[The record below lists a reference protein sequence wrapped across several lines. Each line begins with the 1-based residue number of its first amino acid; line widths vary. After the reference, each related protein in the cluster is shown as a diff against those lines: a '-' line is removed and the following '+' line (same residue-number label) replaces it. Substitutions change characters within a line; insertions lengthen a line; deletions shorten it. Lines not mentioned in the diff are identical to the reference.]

1 VRKFQ
6 LLLTVTL
13 ILCATARA
21 QVNTFPPSG
30 NAGIGLF
37 NGNTPKAP
45 LDFGE
50 GAGVKTLFYGAGGNS
65 GYYWGVGVNLGQS
78 PNEAS
83 VFIGGANTTCCGS
96 ENFAVVSANQAAW
109 PYTSYTTRFV
119 VNSQTGNVGI
129 GTLHINDATYKL
141 YVENGIRTRKVVV
154 DQAAWPDYVFQ
165 PGYRRPSLDS
175 VARYIQDNHHLP
187 DMPSA
192 DSVAKNGINLG
203 DNQAQLLKKIEELT
217 LYVIELRKEL
227 DELKQRDPSV
237 QTRH

>member
-6 LLLTVTL
+6 LLLAVTL
-13 ILCATARA
+13 ILCISALA
-21 QVNTFPPSG
+21 QVNTFPATG
-30 NAGIGLF
+30 NAGIGLL
-37 NGNTPKAP
+37 NGNTPRSP
-45 LDFGE
+45 LDFGQ
-50 GAGVKTLFYGAGGNS
+50 GVGVKTLFYGAGGTV
-65 GYYWGVGVNLGQS
+65 GYYCGIGVNLGQS
-78 PNEAS
+78 PSELS
-83 VFIGGANTTCCGS
+83 VFLGGASSACCGS
-96 ENFAVVSANQAAW
+96 QNFAVVSANDNNW
-109 PYTSYTTRFV
+109 PTSGFTTRFV

-141 YVENGIRTRKVVV
+141 YVENGIRTRKIVV

-165 PGYRRPSLDS
+165 PGYHCPSLDS

-227 DELKQRDPSV
+227 DALKQ
-237 QTRH
+237 QH